1 MNIATLAS
9 QLKSTQAAL
18 ILSEENRLYFT
29 GFASSNGTLLV
40 MPEEST
46 FITDSRYYEAACSA
60 VTEARVL
67 LQGQV
72 YQQVF
77 DLLQKHNCTEIL
89 VEADRMTLSELGT
102 WRKMLPT
109 YSFNVSNRL
118 DTLANGIR
126 EIKCEEEVEKMQ
138 KAQDIAE
145 KALEELL
152 HMVKP
157 GVAERDLANELEYL
171 MRKFGADG
179 ISFDTI
185 AVSGA
190 NSSKPH
196 GVPGEKLI
204 EAGDFL
210 TIDFG
215 ALYDHYH
222 SDTTRTFAVGQP
234 TEEMVNVYETVRKAQ
249 QAGLDYVRPGI
260 SAFDLDKA
268 CRDIIADA
276 GSGEYFGHSTG
287 HGVGVEIHEHPFAG
301 PKSEETI
308 RENAVVTVEPGIY
321 LPGKFGVRIEDM
333 VLVTPDGH
341 RNFCHLTKEL
351 VVL

>member
-1 MNIATLAS
+1 MNIAQLAS

-29 GFASSNGTLLV
+29 GFPSSNGTLLV
-40 MPEEST
+40 MPEESA
-46 FITDSRYYEAACSA
+46 FVTDSRYFEAASNT
-60 VTEARVL
+60 VTEAQVL
-67 LQGQV
+67 LQDQI

-89 VEADRMTLSELGT
+89 VESERMTLAELNK

-118 DTLANGIR
+118 DTLANELR
-126 EIKCEEEVEKMQ
+126 EVKCGAEVEKMQ

-145 KALEELL
+145 KALDELL
-152 HMVKP
+152 HLLKP

-185 AVSGA
+185 VVSGA

-196 GVPGEKLI
+196 GVPGEKLV
-204 EAGDFL
+204 ESGDFV

-215 ALYDHYH
+215 AIYDQYH
-222 SDTTRTFAVGQP
+222 SDCTRTFAVGQP
-234 TEEMVNVYETVRKAQ
+234 TEEMVNVYETVKRAQ

-260 SAFDLDKA
+260 GAFYLDKA
-268 CRDIIADA
+268 CRDVIAEA
-276 GSGEYFGHSTG
+276 GYGEYFGHSTG

-308 RENAVVTVEPGIY
+308 RENTVVTVEPGIY

-333 VLVTPDGH
+333 VLVTAGGH
-341 RNFCHLTKEL
+341 KNFCHLTKDL

>member
-40 MPEEST
+40 MPEESS

-60 VTEARVL
+60 VTEAQVL
-67 LQGQV
+67 LQDQV
-72 YQQVF
+72 YQQIF

-89 VEADRMTLSELGT
+89 VEADRMTLSELNK

-118 DTLANGIR
+118 DMLANGIR
-126 EIKCEEEVEKMQ
+126 EIKSEEEIEKMQ
-138 KAQDIAE
+138 TAQDIAE
-145 KALEELL
+145 KALDELL
-152 HMVKP
+152 HILKP

-196 GVPGEKLI
+196 GVPGEKLV
-204 EAGDFL
+204 EAGDFV

-215 ALYDHYH
+215 ALYQHYH

-249 QAGLDYVRPGI
+249 QAGLDYVRPNI
-260 SAFDLDKA
+260 AAFDLDKA
-268 CRDIIADA
+268 CRDVIAEA
-276 GSGEYFGHSTG
+276 GYGEYFGHSTG

-308 RENAVVTVEPGIY
+308 RENAIVTVEPGIY

-333 VLVTPDGH
+333 VLVTADGH

>member
-40 MPEEST
+40 MPEESS

-60 VTEARVL
+60 VTEAQVL
-67 LQGQV
+67 LQDQV
-72 YQQVF
+72 YQQIF

-89 VEADRMTLSELGT
+89 VEADRMTLSELNK

-118 DTLANGIR
+118 DMLANGIR
-126 EIKCEEEVEKMQ
+126 EIKSEEEIEKMQ
-138 KAQDIAE
+138 RAQDIAE
-145 KALEELL
+145 KALDELL
-152 HMVKP
+152 HILKP

-196 GVPGEKLI
+196 GVPGEKLV
-204 EAGDFL
+204 EAGDFV

-215 ALYDHYH
+215 ALYQHYH

-249 QAGLDYVRPGI
+249 QAGLDYVRPNI
-260 SAFDLDKA
+260 AAFDLDKA
-268 CRDIIADA
+268 CRDVIAEA
-276 GSGEYFGHSTG
+276 GYGEYFGHSTG

-308 RENAVVTVEPGIY
+308 RENAIVTVEPGIY

-333 VLVTPDGH
+333 VLVTADGH

>member
-40 MPEEST
+40 MPEESS

-60 VTEARVL
+60 VTEAQVL
-67 LQGQV
+67 LQDQV
-72 YQQVF
+72 YQQIF

-89 VEADRMTLSELGT
+89 VEADRMTLSELNK

-118 DTLANGIR
+118 DKLANGIR
-126 EIKCEEEVEKMQ
+126 EIKSEEEIEKMQ
-138 KAQDIAE
+138 RAQDIAE
-145 KALEELL
+145 KALDELL
-152 HMVKP
+152 HILKP

-196 GVPGEKLI
+196 GVPGEKLV
-204 EAGDFL
+204 EAGDFV

-215 ALYDHYH
+215 ALYQHYH

-249 QAGLDYVRPGI
+249 QAGLDYVRPNI
-260 SAFDLDKA
+260 AAFDLDKA
-268 CRDIIADA
+268 CRDVIAEA
-276 GSGEYFGHSTG
+276 GYGEYFGHSTG

-308 RENAVVTVEPGIY
+308 RENAIVTVEPGIY

-333 VLVTPDGH
+333 VLVTADGH

>member
-40 MPEEST
+40 MPEESS

-89 VEADRMTLSELGT
+89 VEADRMTLSELNK

-118 DTLANGIR
+118 DKLANGIR
-126 EIKCEEEVEKMQ
+126 EIKSEEEIEKMQ
-138 KAQDIAE
+138 RAQDIAE
-145 KALEELL
+145 KALDELL
-152 HMVKP
+152 HILKP

-196 GVPGEKLI
+196 GVPGEKLV
-204 EAGDFL
+204 EAGDFV

-215 ALYDHYH
+215 ALYQHYH

-249 QAGLDYVRPGI
+249 QAGLDYVRPNI
-260 SAFDLDKA
+260 AAFDLDKA
-268 CRDIIADA
+268 CRDVIAEA
-276 GSGEYFGHSTG
+276 GYGEYFGHSTG

-308 RENAVVTVEPGIY
+308 RENAIVTVEPGIY

-333 VLVTPDGH
+333 VLVTADGH

>member
-40 MPEEST
+40 MPEESS

-89 VEADRMTLSELGT
+89 VEADRMTLSELNK

-118 DTLANGIR
+118 DMLANGIR
-126 EIKCEEEVEKMQ
+126 EIKSEEEIEKMQ
-138 KAQDIAE
+138 TAQDIAE
-145 KALEELL
+145 KALDELL
-152 HMVKP
+152 HILKP

-196 GVPGEKLI
+196 GVPGEKLV
-204 EAGDFL
+204 EAGDFV

-215 ALYDHYH
+215 ALYQHYH

-249 QAGLDYVRPGI
+249 QAGLDYVRPNI
-260 SAFDLDKA
+260 AAFDLDKA
-268 CRDIIADA
+268 CRDVIAEA
-276 GSGEYFGHSTG
+276 GYGEYFGHSIG

-308 RENAVVTVEPGIY
+308 RENAIVTVEPGIY

-333 VLVTPDGH
+333 VLVTADGH